1 MIGAIFMLYALNIAL
16 PTPVPQWAMLLFPL
30 FIIGI
35 LLLFVWLTL
44 RWRRNLFT
52 GFQNA
57 KLRTVETRFSIS
69 ESGYEEESSL
79 HQFKLAWG
87 AFIAAEETSQG
98 LALLI
103 AEGEFYFIPNS
114 AFESAEDLGN
124 ACSTARAFIAKS
136 VK

>member
-44 RWRRNLFT
+44 RWRRHLFT

-87 AFIAAEETSQG
+87 LS
-98 LALLI
+98 LRRKK
-103 AEGEFYFIPNS
+103 P
-114 AFESAEDLGN
+114 
-124 ACSTARAFIAKS
+124 
-136 VK
+136 VKVWHC